1 MKDMLNSCVTKVHK
15 GVCGNKKQNQGD
27 AKFKAPEYIEE
38 DYLDIS
44 VFIPTPENLII
55 NIVRRV
61 YRIYK

>member
-1 MKDMLNSCVTKVHK
+1 MSSSKLEK
-15 GVCGNKKQNQGD
+15 
-27 AKFKAPEYIEE
+27 YIEE